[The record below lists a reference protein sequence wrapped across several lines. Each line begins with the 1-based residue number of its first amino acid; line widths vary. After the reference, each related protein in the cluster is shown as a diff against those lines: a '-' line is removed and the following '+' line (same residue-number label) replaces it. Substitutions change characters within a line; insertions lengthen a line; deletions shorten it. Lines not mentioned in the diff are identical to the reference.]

1 MAKTKKKNLPTP
13 KSTINIATP
22 EYSHFNLFQVDLEG
36 KFKVKL
42 YARNAE
48 EAKLEVW
55 NSLCRAFDNRIIA
68 QNPEDGGIDIT
79 GTTGIEE
86 GHEDYIRS
94 VWY

>member
-1 MAKTKKKNLPTP
+1 MAKSKKKT
-13 KSTINIATP
+13 KEITSDVGCI
-22 EYSHFNLFQVDLEG
+22 EYQRYKLYQVDLEG

-55 NSLCRAFDNRIIA
+55 NNLCRAFDNRIIA